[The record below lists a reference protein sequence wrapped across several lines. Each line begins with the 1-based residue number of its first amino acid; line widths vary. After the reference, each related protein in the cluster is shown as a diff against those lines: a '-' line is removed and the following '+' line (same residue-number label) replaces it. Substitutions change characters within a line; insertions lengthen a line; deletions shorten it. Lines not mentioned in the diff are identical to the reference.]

1 MQNANGEIL
10 LAISA
15 KGVEPIKPRLC
26 YAGGN
31 KAVLFHS
38 TQMVYLNGIHSEV
51 QPALAAVKKILVTE
65 VDGQNVVREYEAPVS
80 IIPEK
85 GLYEYGY
92 SNLQIKNH
100 PHDIDL
106 FDRVLEFANNNI
118 QLIGETLYQRGL
130 AWFYLGKYADAIID
144 IHQVVVLTKGRDT
157 EVVEHQKMIA
167 EKILAE
173 KMYGIEVKNEN
184 FPIPGLVPYYFH
196 INNLKKFPQKTI
208 KDVIGIDEMNNI
220 AAALAAFE
228 EYELLERYIAEGNSL
243 NVQCDAYFVDW
254 QPTPFYYVTTWKVFD
269 NLNDAEKI
277 LRFLVKNGADPDMSS
292 GENSTALWN
301 ATHSGVPIEKLKLL
315 IELGCDV
322 NKKSAD
328 GEFLWTPLI
337 NCLRQTS
344 DENDETIALPP
355 DEITLEKAKF
365 LIENG
370 ADINDRVSGLTPLM
384 FAICNCDHKDLDFI
398 KFLLENGANPN
409 VIDDFS
415 YTLTPLLLTHDYD
428 WFEAGQLFLLYGAE
442 TETMQKLLEKRA
454 NRHIESLTLT
464 VQNSF
469 KPGSGEDSETSKN
482 YDLSEIEQLTP
493 INFEYFNVYLS
504 EKTPTKLSGKVIFD
518 CPETGVIKDC
528 GEFTLSLEN
537 KEFYTESIN
546 FTYDIHTQLTLQ
558 IQLSDIS
565 LEDEFADEI
574 TAKEQARR
582 DAEFTQKLSDFQEN
596 KEQYLS
602 GISEELKGDFTD
614 FCINTELGQF
624 FVNIN
629 AAEHAIL
636 YWFLVF
642 GEPFKNIT
650 FRNRYDDVLQAIYHL
665 DYEKDPDFR
674 SEWSGYWQLFESVY
688 NNYRKMKTDTQHTDQ
703 EILDQYNKAENACR
717 ESMRYL
723 GDVAF
728 VSVAACRYLQGDM
741 FNSYGMDEQ
750 GAECKKECQS
760 TLYNLSQRDDLF
772 SEEQMQV
779 LEILRGVVGEVL

>member
-1 MQNANGEIL
+1 MNIIEEKTYDILQNANGEIL

-15 KGVEPIKPRLC
+15 KEAEPTKPLLC

-31 KAVLFHS
+31 EAVLFHS
-38 TQMVYLNGIHSEV
+38 TQIVYLNGIHGEV
-51 QPALAAVKKILVTE
+51 HPALAAVKKILVTE

-85 GLYEYGY
+85 GL
-92 SNLQIKNH
+92 QVFTKN
-100 PHDIDL
+100 IA
-106 FDRVLEFANNNI
+106 LEPDNTNNDI

-130 AWFYLGKYADAIID
+130 AWFQLGKYEDALID

-184 FPIPGLVPYYFH
+184 FPMPSLVPYYFH
-196 INNLKKFPQKTI
+196 ISNLKNFPQKTI
-208 KDVIGIDEMNNI
+208 KDVVGIEEMNNI

-254 QPTPFYYVTTWKVFD
+254 QPTPFYSVTTWKVFD
-269 NLNDAEKI
+269 NLNDAEKL

-292 GENSTALWN
+292 GDNSTALWN
-301 ATHSGVPIEKLKLL
+301 ATNPGVPIEKLKLL

-322 NKKSAD
+322 NKKSVD

-370 ADINDRVSGLTPLM
+370 ADVNETVGGLTPLM

-398 KFLLENGANPN
+398 KFLLENGADPN
-409 VIDDFS
+409 VIDDS

-428 WFEAGQLFLLYGAE
+428 WFEAGQLLLLYGAE
-442 TETMQKLLEKRA
+442 TGTMRKLLENRV

-464 VQNSF
+464 VHNTF
-469 KPGSGEDSETSKN
+469 RPGSGKDSETSKN
-482 YDLSEIEQLTP
+482 YDLSEIEKLKQ

-504 EKTPTKLSGKVIFD
+504 EKNSTKLSGKVVFD
-518 CPETGVIKDC
+518 CDNGVNVDC
-528 GEFTLSLEN
+528 GEFELSLEN
-537 KEFYTESIN
+537 TLFSTESIN

-565 LEDEFADEI
+565 LIDEFADEI

-596 KEQYLS
+596 KEKYLS
-602 GISEELKGDFTD
+602 EISEELKGNFYD
-614 FCINTELGQF
+614 FCINTKLGQF

-674 SEWSGYWQLFESVY
+674 SEWSGYWQLFEAVY
-688 NNYRKMKTDTQHTDQ
+688 NNYRKMKTDTRHTDQ

-728 VSVAACRYLQGDM
+728 VSVAACLYLKGEM
-741 FNSYGMDEQ
+741 FNSYEMDEQ

-760 TLYNLSQRDDLF
+760 TLYNLSQRNDLF

-779 LEILRGVVGEVL
+779 LEMLRGVVGEVL

>member
-1 MQNANGEIL
+1 MNIIEEKTYDILQNANGEIL

-15 KGVEPIKPRLC
+15 KEAEPTKPLLC

-31 KAVLFHS
+31 EAVLFHS
-38 TQMVYLNGIHSEV
+38 TQIVYLNGIHGEV
-51 QPALAAVKKILVTE
+51 HPALAAVKKILVTE

-85 GLYEYGY
+85 GL
-92 SNLQIKNH
+92 QVFTKN
-100 PHDIDL
+100 IA
-106 FDRVLEFANNNI
+106 LEPDNTNNDI

-130 AWFYLGKYADAIID
+130 AWFQLGKYEDALID

-184 FPIPGLVPYYFH
+184 FPMPSLVPYYFH
-196 INNLKKFPQKTI
+196 ISNLKNFPQKTI
-208 KDVIGIDEMNNI
+208 KDVVGIEEMNNI

-254 QPTPFYYVTTWKVFD
+254 QPTPFYSVTTWKVFD
-269 NLNDAEKI
+269 NLNDAEKL

-292 GENSTALWN
+292 GDNSTALWN
-301 ATHSGVPIEKLKLL
+301 ATSPGVPIEKLKLL

-322 NKKSAD
+322 NKKSVD

-355 DEITLEKAKF
+355 DEIALEKAKF

-409 VIDDFS
+409 MIDDIS

-428 WFEAGQLFLLYGAE
+428 WFEAGQLLLLHGAE
-442 TETMQKLLEKRA
+442 TETMQKLLDKRA

-464 VQNSF
+464 VKNSF
-469 KPGSGEDSETSKN
+469 KPGSGEDTESSRN
-482 YDLSEIEQLTP
+482 YNFSQIEQLTR
-493 INFEYFNVYLS
+493 IHFENFNLYLS
-504 EKTPTKLSGKVIFD
+504 EKTATTLSGKVIFNST
-518 CPETGVIKDC
+518 ETYVIKDC
-528 GEFTLSLEN
+528 GEFNLSLEN
-537 KEFYTESIN
+537 SVFQTEPIN

-574 TAKEQARR
+574 NAKEQAERE
-582 DAEFTQKLSDFQEN
+582 AEFAQKLPVFQDDIE
-596 KEQYLS
+596 KYLS
-602 GISEELKGDFTD
+602 DIPEELKESFTD
-614 FCINTELGQF
+614 FCIHTELGRF
-624 FVNIN
+624 FVRIN
-629 AAEHAIL
+629 ATGHAIL

-642 GEPFKNIT
+642 GEPFKDIT

-665 DYEKDPDFR
+665 DYEKEPDFR
-674 SEWSGYWQLFESVY
+674 SEWSGYWQLFEAVY
-688 NNYRKMKTDTQHTDQ
+688 NNYRKMKTDTRHTDQ
-703 EILDQYNKAENACR
+703 EILDQYNNAENGCR
-717 ESMRYL
+717 QSMRYL
-723 GDVAF
+723 GDIAF
-728 VSVAACRYLQGDM
+728 VSVAACLYLQGDL
-741 FNSYGMDEQ
+741 FSSYGLEEQ
-750 GAECKKECQS
+750 GEECKRECQS
-760 TLYNLSQRDDLF
+760 TLYNLSQRNDLF

-779 LEILRGVVGEVL
+779 LEMLRGVVDEVL

>member
-1 MQNANGEIL
+1 MCKSNISGINEHDNCITYIKMQINNY
-10 LAISA
+10 
-15 KGVEPIKPRLC
+15 PR
-26 YAGGN
+26 A
-31 KAVLFHS
+31 
-38 TQMVYLNGIHSEV
+38 
-51 QPALAAVKKILVTE
+51 
-65 VDGQNVVREYEAPVS
+65 
-80 IIPEK
+80 
-85 GLYEYGY
+85 
-92 SNLQIKNH
+92 
-100 PHDIDL
+100 IDL
-106 FDRVLEFANNNI
+106 FDRDLEFANNDI
-118 QLIGETLYQRGL
+118 QLIGETLHQRGL

-173 KMYGIEVKNEN
+173 KLYGIEVKNEN
-184 FPIPGLVPYYFH
+184 FPIPRLVPYYFH

-208 KDVIGIDEMNNI
+208 KEVVGIEEMNNI
-220 AAALAAFE
+220 ATALAAFE
-228 EYELLERYIAEGNSL
+228 EYALLERYIAEGNSL

-269 NLNDAEKI
+269 NLNDAEKL
-277 LRFLVKNGADPDMSS
+277 LRFLMKNGADPDMSS
-292 GENSTALWN
+292 GDNSTALWN
-301 ATHSGVPIEKLKLL
+301 ATNPGVPIEKLKLL

-322 NKKSAD
+322 NKKSVD

-337 NCLRQTS
+337 NCLQQTS

-370 ADINDRVSGLTPLM
+370 ADVNETVGGLTPLM

-398 KFLLENGANPN
+398 KFLLENGADPN
-409 VIDDFS
+409 VIDDS

-428 WFEAGQLFLLYGAE
+428 WFEAGQLLLLYGAE
-442 TETMQKLLEKRA
+442 TGTMRKLLENRV

-464 VQNSF
+464 VHNTF
-469 KPGSGEDSETSKN
+469 RPGSGKDSETSKN
-482 YDLSEIEQLTP
+482 YDLSEIEKLKQ

-504 EKTPTKLSGKVIFD
+504 EKNSTKLSGKVVFD
-518 CPETGVIKDC
+518 CDNGVNVDC
-528 GEFTLSLEN
+528 GEFELSLEN
-537 KEFYTESIN
+537 TLFSTESIN

-565 LEDEFADEI
+565 LIDEFADEI

-596 KEQYLS
+596 KEKYLS
-602 GISEELKGDFTD
+602 EISEELKGNFYD
-614 FCINTELGQF
+614 FCINTKLGQF

-674 SEWSGYWQLFESVY
+674 SEWSGYWQLFEAVY
-688 NNYRKMKTDTQHTDQ
+688 NNYRKMKTDTRHTDQ

-728 VSVAACRYLQGDM
+728 VSVAACLYLKGEM
-741 FNSYGMDEQ
+741 FNSYEMDEQ

-760 TLYNLSQRDDLF
+760 TLYNLSQRNDLF

-779 LEILRGVVGEVL
+779 LEMLRGVVGEVL

>member
-1 MQNANGEIL
+1 M
-10 LAISA
+10 
-15 KGVEPIKPRLC
+15 
-26 YAGGN
+26 
-31 KAVLFHS
+31 
-38 TQMVYLNGIHSEV
+38 
-51 QPALAAVKKILVTE
+51 TE